1 MRLPKFKERGGLHR
15 MDRNDYIRYIVKMLK
30 SINNIDVLEL
40 IYKIVYDF
48 YTKD

>member
-1 MRLPKFKERGGLHR
+1 
-15 MDRNDYIRYIVKMLK
+15 MDKKDYIRYIVKMLEN
-30 SINNIDVLEL
+30 INDIDVLEL

>member
-1 MRLPKFKERGGLHR
+1 
-15 MDRNDYIRYIVKMLK
+15 MDKKDYIRYIVKMLK